1 MKSNDDRQAGRVRR
15 GLAEKHAAP
24 SPESLMPRIVKISE
38 LPDTGLKI
46 AVIADPAER
55 AAIAAADGLVAI
67 ESLAADLE
75 ITKEGA
81 RIEVG
86 GRLKARVVATCVV
99 TLDPFETEVEG
110 DIEADF
116 VVARDLTARGPRPPR
131 GARREPEPPPVI
143 LEGPEPILNGQ
154 IDLGAL
160 VEEFL
165 VLNLDPHP
173 RKPGASFEPD
183 AVLGSAEDAGSPF
196 AVLKKRTDD

>member
-1 MKSNDDRQAGRVRR
+1 MKSNDWRQTGKTRCAP
-15 GLAEKHAAP
+15 AEKEGAP
-24 SPESLMPRIVKISE
+24 SVASLMPRIVKISE
-38 LPDTGLKI
+38 VPDTGLKI
-46 AVIADPAER
+46 AAIADPAER

-67 ESLAADLE
+67 ESLTADLE

-116 VVARDLTARGPRPPR
+116 VVAREPAPRGPRAAR

-173 RKPGASFEPD
+173 RKPGASFDAD
-183 AVLGSAEDAGSPF
+183 AVLGAAEDAASPF
-196 AVLKKRTDD
+196 AVLKKRTDE